1 MRILLVVVLVA
12 FFCNC
17 VIGKYSVCLYSDD
30 RLGEPRVGLYS
41 SESNGDHVLFVVVFY
56 S

>member
-12 FFCNC
+12 FFC